1 MICVITNLTRNFC
14 LALLPQYRDFGVI
27 DSDTSGP
34 PSKKKSSKTESSIEQ
49 EGSSF
54 SSWAILTSRT
64 SSNFF
69 RSQSICRML
78 TIFHML
84 SHLESNFSHSFVHLA
99 RRCHLGSH
107 FVTNDVMLQDFP
119 YLGDHLLRPDPP
131 FWRQGYASTDCW
143 KLSSRICASV
153 SRRTSA
159 WCCCT
164 EWLAL
169 ACNTKDVKTNY
180 VFEKWML
187 QQSCWII
194 SWSVFSFKSDFSKVD
209 GPNLISLD
217 KAPLYS
223 IARNVFSLMFCAV

>member
-14 LALLPQYRDFGVI
+14 LALLPQYRDFEVI

-107 FVTNDVMLQDFP
+107 FVQWCMSRIFPSWDHCYVRTLHSDDRSMSPRFPESSVLESAYRYREGRQLDVAVRS
-119 YLGDHLLRPDPP
+119 GLRWPVTQKCENKTYSRSVCFSSHVESSADL
-131 FWRQGYASTDCW
+131 YSA
-143 KLSSRICASV
+143 SSRTFPKSTGRTWLVLTRLRCILLSV
-153 SRRTSA
+153 TSF
-159 WCCCT
+159 
-164 EWLAL
+164 L
-169 ACNTKDVKTNY
+169 
-180 VFEKWML
+180 
-187 QQSCWII
+187 
-194 SWSVFSFKSDFSKVD
+194 
-209 GPNLISLD
+209 
-217 KAPLYS
+217 
-223 IARNVFSLMFCAV
+223 